1 MSESPLD
8 VYNSFC
14 YINRVEALAVLADPA
29 RRRIVECLADN
40 EVSAGELTDVMKAE
54 FGLVQ
59 PATSRHLRRL
69 RETGL
74 VRSRPDGAR
83 RLYSLDPGALRDI
96 DRWLDQFRELWSD
109 ALSSLDAE
117 VRRGKSATRT
127 GPP

>member
-1 MSESPLD
+1 MD
-8 VYNSFC
+8 
-14 YINRVEALAVLADPA
+14 ALAALADPA
-29 RRRIVECLADN
+29 RRRIVECLRDS
-40 EVSAGELTDVMKAE
+40 EVSAGELADVMEAE

-74 VRSRPDGAR
+74 VHSRPDGTS

-96 DRWLDQFRELWSD
+96 AVWLEQFRGLWSD

-117 VRRGKSATRT
+117 VQRGKSSRRSAA
-127 GPP
+127 P